1 MNAMDLTTA
10 CWRKSSHS
18 ANNGVCVEVAGG
30 ADWAAIRDS
39 KNPDGGALLLDH
51 AQYRSFI
58 RSVKRG

>member
-1 MNAMDLTTA
+1 MPHQDLRDA
-10 CWRKSSHS
+10 CWRTSSYS
-18 ANNGVCVEVAGG
+18 TNNGNCVEIAGG